1 MGEKPLAA
9 LSTRERILEIAETRF
24 IKDGIEKTQM
34 IEIAQD
40 CEINRRTLYRY
51 FATKDLLAF
60 EVEMIV
66 MDRIQRYMDSL
77 VSAQESGTG
86 AEHVRAYFARVE
98 MERIQNWLR
107 YTAEFD
113 RYFQNDY
120 PDSGLTH
127 AFIEN
132 IRPENDPLFR
142 FIEEGIADGS
152 IHAIASARDLYHFI
166 SQSFFALFQRLIL
179 RRNHLVDEHCGAVDF
194 EELFKNVMLKA
205 IGISS

>member
-1 MGEKPLAA
+1 MAM
-9 LSTRERILEIAETRF
+9 LSTRERILEIAEMRF

-34 IEIAQD
+34 SDIAQD

-66 MDRIQRYMDSL
+66 MDRIQRYMGAL
-77 VSAQESGTG
+77 VSPQEPGTG
-86 AEHVRAYFARVE
+86 ADHIRAYFTRVE
-98 MERIQNWLR
+98 MDKIQSWLR

-120 PDSGLTH
+120 PDSGLTR
-127 AFIEN
+127 AFIER
-132 IRPENDPLFR
+132 IHPKNDPLFC

-152 IHAIASARDLYHFI
+152 VQASASARELYHFI
-166 SQSFFALFQRLIL
+166 AQSFLALFQRLIL
-179 RRNHLVDEHCGAVDF
+179 RRNHLADEHCGEVDF
-194 EELFKNVMLKA
+194 EAMFRKVMLKA
-205 IGISS
+205 IGV

>member
-1 MGEKPLAA
+1 M
-9 LSTRERILEIAETRF
+9 LSTRERILEIAEKRF
-24 IKDGIEKTQM
+24 IQDGVEKTQM

-66 MDRIQRYMDSL
+66 MDRIQRYMCSL
-77 VSAQESGTG
+77 VSPEEKGTG
-86 AEHVRAYFARVE
+86 AAHVRAYFARVE
-98 MERIQNWLR
+98 MDKIQNWLR

-120 PDSGLTH
+120 PDSELTRT
-127 AFIEN
+127 FIEN
-132 IRPENDPLFR
+132 IRPDHDPLFR

-152 IHAIASARDLYHFI
+152 IHAGASARELYHFI

-179 RRNHLVDEHCGAVDF
+179 RRNHLADEHCGDVDF
-194 EELFKNVMLKA
+194 EEMFKKVMLKA
-205 IGISS
+205 IGV

>member
-1 MGEKPLAA
+1 MSVQ
-9 LSTRERILEIAETRF
+9 STRERILEIAEKHF

-34 IEIAQD
+34 MEIAQD

-66 MDRIQRYMDSL
+66 MDRIQRYMGSL
-77 VSAQESGTG
+77 VSAQEQGTG

-98 MERIQNWLR
+98 LGRIENWLR

-132 IRPENDPLFR
+132 IRPEKDPLFR

-152 IHAIASARDLYHFI
+152 IQAGRFRKGAVSLHLAELFCAVSAADPAAQPPKGRT
-166 SQSFFALFQRLIL
+166 L
-179 RRNHLVDEHCGAVDF
+179 RRGRF
-194 EELFKNVMLKA
+194 
-205 IGISS
+205 

>member
-1 MGEKPLAA
+1 VAT

-66 MDRIQRYMDSL
+66 MERIQRYMNSL
-77 VSAQESGTG
+77 VSEQEQGTG
-86 AEHVRAYFARVE
+86 AAHVRAYFARVKIDQ
-98 MERIQNWLR
+98 IQNWLR

-120 PDSGLTH
+120 PDSGLSR

-132 IRPENDPLFR
+132 IRPQNDPLFR

-152 IHAIASARDLYHFI
+152 IRADATARELYHFI
-166 SQSFFALFQRLIL
+166 SQSFLALFQRLIL
-179 RRNHLVDEHCGAVDF
+179 RRNHLADEHCADVNF
-194 EELFKNVMLKA
+194 EEMFKNVMLKA
-205 IGISS
+205 IGV